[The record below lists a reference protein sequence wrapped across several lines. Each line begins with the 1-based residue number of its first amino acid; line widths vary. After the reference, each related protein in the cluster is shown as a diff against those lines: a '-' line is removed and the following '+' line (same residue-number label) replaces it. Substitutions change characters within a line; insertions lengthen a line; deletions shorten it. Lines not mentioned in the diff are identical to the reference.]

1 MWDVGLQARKI
12 GDRNV
17 VSRTSSADQVL
28 REIMRVEYK
37 SNLNRYFFLALVS
50 EGA

>member
-17 VSRTSSADQVL
+17 ASRISSADQVL
-28 REIMRVEYK
+28 RKILRVEYK
-37 SNLNRYFFLALVS
+37 SNLNQYFFLALVS